1 MPLKRYSIY
10 KLVYCKGKKRKDLMS
25 RLIDLSAGN
34 LDVYVSI
41 RQTRCCWWNIN
52 DEDGRQVVILS
63 MNCCLVLF
71 HEMKYVVHQNYLVNE
86 EHEMMVMIVD

>member
-41 RQTRCCWWNIN
+41 RQTRCC
-52 DEDGRQVVILS
+52 
-63 MNCCLVLF
+63 
-71 HEMKYVVHQNYLVNE
+71 
-86 EHEMMVMIVD
+86 